1 VKVDIDGREIEPLR
15 VEMHAAGRRGV
26 LPVVGTALAMAK
38 ALPAS
43 SLLVGLI
50 KPPLQHLRRWG
61 PAEKGGVERPP
72 HGEAWCMGPTHRS
85 ERATER

>member
-15 VEMHAAGRRGV
+15 VETHAAGRRGV
-26 LPVVGTALAMAK
+26 LPVMGTALAMAE
-38 ALPAS
+38 ALR
-43 SLLVGLI
+43 LLAGLI

-72 HGEAWCMGPTHRS
+72 HGEAWRMGPTHCS

>member
-1 VKVDIDGREIEPLR
+1 MKVDIDGREIEPLR
-15 VEMHAAGRRGV
+15 VETHAAGRRGV
-26 LPVVGTALAMAK
+26 LPVMGTALAMAE
-38 ALPAS
+38 ALR
-43 SLLVGLI
+43 LLAGLI

-72 HGEAWCMGPTHRS
+72 HGEAWRMGPTHCS

>member
-1 VKVDIDGREIEPLR
+1 VKVDIDEREIEPSHI
-15 VEMHAAGRRGV
+15 ETHAARRRGV
-26 LPVVGTALAMAK
+26 LPVVGTALAMAE
-38 ALPAS
+38 ALLAS
-43 SLLVGLI
+43 SLLAGLI

-72 HGEAWCMGPTHRS
+72 HGEARCMGPTHRS